1 MIFDRTSKDVETALK
16 IREEKV
22 KKSITLTDE
31 EKETMRRG
39 FLTIET
45 INEIEEKERILW
57 YVLREMGYYNIFQRE
72 NNKTNWSLRDIFLQS
87 DLRRIVEIC
96 NAYRDAFFVLSTTPR
111 KPTAKFHYSD
121 INVLEKNLRDIEIV
135 TEQVKERYKR
145 CGSTVSGG

>member
-1 MIFDRTSKDVETALK
+1 MIFDRTAKDVEKARE

-22 KKSITLTDE
+22 KKNIPLTDE

-39 FLTIET
+39 FLTIDT

-57 YVLREMGYYNIFQRE
+57 YLLREMGYYNIPKRE
-72 NNKTNWSLRDIFLQS
+72 NNKTNWSLMDIFLQE
-87 DLRRIVEIC
+87 DLNRIVEIC

-111 KPTAKFHYSD
+111 KPMAIFHYSD

-135 TEQVKERYKR
+135 TEQVKSRYKR
-145 CGSTVSGG
+145 CGATVSGE

>member
-1 MIFDRTSKDVETALK
+1 MIFDRNTQDVEKARQ
-16 IREEKV
+16 IRDEKV
-22 KKSITLTDE
+22 KKNIQLTE
-31 EKETMRRG
+31 EEQETMRRG

-45 INEIEEKERILW
+45 INEIEKKERELW
-57 YVLREMGYYNIFQRE
+57 YTLREMGYYNIFKSA
-72 NNKTNWSLRDIFLQS
+72 NNKTDWTLIDVFVAD
-87 DLRRIVEIC
+87 DLKRIVNIC
-96 NAYRDAFFVLSTTPR
+96 NSYRDGFFVLSTTPR